1 MNGMKK
7 YYLVEW
13 YDNDKLMDADVVS
26 FFHLLRLL
34 RAEHIEESDFALWES
49 RYNEDEPMTLRS
61 DDGYFMTIK
70 RLEE

>member
-13 YDNDKLMDADVVS
+13 YDGNELMDSDVVS
-26 FFHLLRLL
+26 HFHLMRLL
-34 RAEHIEESDFALWES
+34 RAERMEESDFALWES
-49 RYNEDEPMTLRS
+49 HYNEGEPMTLRS
-61 DDGYFMTIK
+61 EDGYFMTIK

>member
-13 YDNDKLMDADVVS
+13 YDGNELMDSDVVTH
-26 FFHLLRLL
+26 FHLMRLL
-34 RAEHIEESDFALWES
+34 RAEHMEESDFAIWEGHYS
-49 RYNEDEPMTLRS
+49 EGEPMTLRS

>member
-13 YDNDKLMDADVVS
+13 YDGDELMDADVVT
-26 FFHLLRLL
+26 FFHLMRLL
-34 RAEHIEESDFALWES
+34 RAEHMEESDFSLWES
-49 RYNEDEPMTLRS
+49 HYNEGESMTLRS
-61 DDGYFMTIK
+61 DDGYFMTIQ